1 VGVEES
7 NLVLIPL
14 IFQSFLV
21 LATLINNGGKTDVAG
36 SKEMRGVVKLQKY
49 FQTIFT
55 TDSQIRD
62 FLRNVW
68 IIIL

>member
-49 FQTIFT
+49 T
-55 TDSQIRD
+55 QI
-62 FLRNVW
+62 
-68 IIIL
+68 

>member
-14 IFQSFLV
+14 IFKSFLF
-21 LATLINNGGKTDVAG
+21 LATLINKIGKTDVAG

-49 FQTIFT
+49 T
-55 TDSQIRD
+55 QI
-62 FLRNVW
+62 
-68 IIIL
+68 